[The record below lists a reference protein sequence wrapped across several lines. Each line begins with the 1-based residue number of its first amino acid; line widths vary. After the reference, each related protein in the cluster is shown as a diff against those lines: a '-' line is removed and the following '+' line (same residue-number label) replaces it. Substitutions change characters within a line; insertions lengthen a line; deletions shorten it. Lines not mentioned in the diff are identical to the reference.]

1 MSSKKEK
8 VAMIKLIFNP
18 FWLLIYILPF
28 NLFCSKSDIADVTP
42 PYNQRVTKSITY
54 NNVSV
59 DVVID
64 MPGSKDVDVLIV
76 YHGTV
81 FLDSKIMDAA
91 NNVLDKFKAL
101 LDKEMMIVSVAYPE
115 ENLLM
120 GDNILHSEAALLW
133 VKNRASEQL
142 GVNVKRIFLAGHSQ
156 GGYIVT
162 RLNTMHQTNGVIAN
176 APGPLN
182 LVYRCNQEEL
192 GLVAT
197 TVTCNL
203 LRGTYGTTSS
213 NPGAYFERSL
223 LNFTQGF
230 KSDILFVQGLNDS
243 PIQMYSW
250 PLFKSNITECTNCKM
265 VKFLDLP
272 NYGHASLFESP
283 QAKSEF
289 NKFLK

>member
-1 MSSKKEK
+1 
-8 VAMIKLIFNP
+8 MIKLIFNP
-18 FWLLIYILPF
+18 FWILIYILPF
-28 NLFCSKSDIADVTP
+28 NLFCTKGDVSDVIP
-42 PYNQRVTKSITY
+42 PYNQRITKNISY

-59 DVVID
+59 DVIID
-64 MPGSKDVDVLIV
+64 MPGSKEVDVLIV

-81 FLDSKIMDAA
+81 FLDSKILDAA
-91 NNVLDKFKAL
+91 NNVLDRFKAL

-120 GDNILHSEAALLW
+120 GDNLLHSEAALLW
-133 VKNRASEQL
+133 VKNRASGQL
-142 GVNVKRIFLAGHSQ
+142 GVTIKRIFLAGHSQ

-182 LVYRCNQEEL
+182 LVYRCNLEEL

-203 LRGTYGTTSS
+203 LRATYGTTSS

-250 PLFKSNITECTNCKM
+250 PLFKSNIAESSTSKM

-272 NYGHASLFESP
+272 NYGHAALFESP

-289 NKFLK
+289 NKFLE